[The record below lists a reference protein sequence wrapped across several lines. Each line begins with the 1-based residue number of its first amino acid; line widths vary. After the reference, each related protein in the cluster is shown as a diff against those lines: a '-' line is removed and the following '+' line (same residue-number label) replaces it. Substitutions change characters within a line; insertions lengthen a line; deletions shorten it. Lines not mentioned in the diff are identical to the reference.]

1 MRCLFD
7 LMNPSHFTT
16 AFLLTLGLLAACQT
30 TKPVPSTTTSPAVVE
45 TPIWKSD
52 AYQLYR
58 SKVVQ
63 GQHEGRALS
72 ATELVSNYVS
82 PVNDRLSP
90 RVEFKFS
97 LNGKD
102 NEMAPGLNHL
112 LVAVPRADGS
122 AIETPP
128 IVFGQRYEDATAAP
142 ANVYLAPNTAVK
154 IRLDLRP
161 VLAAFKKDGYYTTF
175 RGDKIYQQDF
185 KHVYVAGGT
194 APLSWDFDNLTNKPE
209 LELTDPDGDGIY
221 EATLMLNQPTAAK
234 TTAASWRK
242 SVKTSDFPQYS
253 SDYPLADAL
262 YNLALEEA
270 RRAVEPDSTF
280 RTGKEWA
287 GVWTR
292 DVSYSIILA
301 QASLQPRVAMKSLL
315 RKVSPD
321 GRIIQDTGTGGAY
334 PCSTDRLIWATAAWE
349 IYQATG
355 DMAWLR
361 KVYPIIRQSIQ
372 DDVQNAYDQTTG
384 LVRGESSF
392 LDWREQT
399 YPRWMQPADIYQS
412 ENLGTN
418 AVHYQANVVLAQM
431 AARLSQPGIAALY
444 KRQAEAIKFGIN
456 QHLWQA
462 DKGYYGQYLYG
473 RTALSLSPRA
483 EALGEAL
490 CVLFGI
496 AEGERAQQVV
506 AKTPTTPF
514 GIPCISPQIPGIPAY
529 HNDAVWPFVQSF
541 WALAA
546 ARAGNETSLMES
558 MAAIYR
564 PAALFL
570 TNKENFVARN
580 GDFAGTQIN
589 SSNMLW
595 SLSGSLG
602 LVYKGLFGMQY
613 QGERLV
619 FRPFVP
625 QAFAGHRRLE
635 GFRYRRA
642 VLDIEMDGFG
652 NVIEAITLDGQPL
665 PDAAVAGTLTGRH
678 AIKITLAAPAADA
691 PAPAAVTRTAT
702 RFAPETPTV
711 ALDKGRLHWAPVE
724 GADEYLVLKNG
735 VLATTIHETEYKVSP
750 GLFAA
755 YQVIAVDDAS
765 RESFAS
771 EPIETGSEAAHV
783 VQLET
788 VAGKAAWPYKGY
800 SGKGFIE
807 ITPTINKALTI
818 PVYIAETGLYV
829 VDFRYANGNGPINT
843 NNQCA
848 IRTLRRGAE
857 LLGTVVLPQRG
868 VDEWSN
874 WGFSNPMLVRLEK
887 GTNRFTLAYEPANQN
902 MNIEVNQ
909 AMLDYLR
916 VRRME

>member
-1 MRCLFD
+1 MK
-7 LMNPSHFTT
+7 PT
-16 AFLLTLGLLAACQT
+16 ALVTGFLLTLGLLTACQT
-30 TKPVPSTTTSPAVVE
+30 TKPAPTTNPTTTAVQ
-45 TPIWKSD
+45 TPIWQSD
-52 AYQLYR
+52 AYSLYR
-58 SKVVQ
+58 DRVVQ
-63 GQHEGRALS
+63 GAHEARALS

-82 PVNDRLSP
+82 PANDRQNP
-90 RVEFKFS
+90 RIEFKFS
-97 LNGKD
+97 INGKD

-112 LVAVPRADGS
+112 LVAVPRPGS
-122 AIETPP
+122 GAIETPL
-128 IVFGQRYEDATAAP
+128 IVFGQRYVDATPAA
-142 ANVYLAPNTAVK
+142 ADTYLAPNTPVR

-161 VLAAFKKDGYYTTF
+161 VLAAFKKQGFYTTF
-175 RGDKIYQQDF
+175 KGEKLYQPDF

-209 LELTDPDGDGIY
+209 LEMKDPDGDGVY
-221 EATLMLNQPTAAK
+221 EATLTLNQPTAAK
-234 TTAASWRK
+234 TTAASWK
-242 SVKTSDFPQYS
+242 KTINTDNFPQYS

-301 QASLQPRVAMKSLL
+301 QASLQPKVAMNSLL
-315 RKVSPD
+315 RKVSPT

-334 PCSTDRLIWATAAWE
+334 PCSTDRIIWATAAWE
-349 IYQATG
+349 VYQATG
-355 DMAWLR
+355 DEAWLR
-361 KVYPIIRQSIQ
+361 KVYPIIKQSIA
-372 DDVQNAYDQTTG
+372 DDVQNAYDPATG

-399 YPRWMQPADIYQS
+399 YPRWMQPVDIYQS

-418 AVHYQANVVLAQM
+418 AVHYQANILLARM
-431 AARLSQPGIAALY
+431 AARLGDPDTAAQHQ
-444 KRQAEAIKFGIN
+444 RQAAGIKEAIN

-462 DKGYYGQYLYG
+462 GKGYYGQFLYG
-473 RTALSLSPRA
+473 RTALTLSPKA

-506 AKTPTTPF
+506 SKTPTVPF
-514 GIPCISPQIPGIPAY
+514 GVPCIYPQISGIPPY

-546 ARAGNETSLMES
+546 AQVGNEASLTES

-570 TNKENFVARN
+570 TNKENFVAHN
-580 GDFAGTQIN
+580 GDYAGTQIN

-602 LVYKGLFGMQY
+602 LVYKVLFGIRY
-613 QGERLV
+613 EDERLV

-625 QAFAGHRRLE
+625 QAFQGQRRLS
-635 GFRYRRA
+635 GFKYRRA
-642 VLDIEMDGFG
+642 VLDVEMTGFG
-652 NVIEAITLDGQPL
+652 NAIKSITLDGQPL
-665 PDAAVAGTLTGRH
+665 ADAAIPAGLSGRH
-678 AIKITLAAPAADA
+678 AVRIVLSSEAPAAQPVNRVVDA
-691 PAPAAVTRTAT
+691 V
-702 RFAPETPTV
+702 APETPAVTYR
-711 ALDKGRLHWAPVE
+711 DGKLHWEPVD
-724 GADEYLVLKNG
+724 GANSYVVLRNG
-735 VLATTIHETEYKVSP
+735 KVVGDSGTADDAVLNYFSVPDFAGYHE
-750 GLFAA
+750 
-755 YQVIAVDDAS
+755 YQVIAAT
-765 RESFAS
+765 RTGLQSFAS
-771 EPIETGSEAAHV
+771 EPLAVGPGLFNQQ

-788 VAGKAAWPYKGY
+788 LAPKATQPYKGY
-800 SGKGFIE
+800 SGKGFVE
-807 ITPTINKALTI
+807 ISTTKNPTLTI
-818 PVYIAETGLYV
+818 PVTVPESGVYAL
-829 VDFRYANGNGPINT
+829 DFRYANGNGPINT

-848 IRTLRRGAE
+848 IRTLRRGAV

-868 VDEWSN
+868 VAEWSN
-874 WGFSNPMLVRLEK
+874 WGFSNPIRVRLEK
-887 GTNRFTLAYEPANQN
+887 GTHALTLAYEPANQN
-902 MNIEVNQ
+902 MNGTVNQ

-916 VRRME
+916 LRRME